1 MKKVV
6 VQYDDVIKF
15 YNNVT
20 KVQFF
25 GGGDF
30 SKSYFVIFQGKEK
43 TLIMMTEIIGL
54 EIKEEF

>member
-6 VQYDDVIKF
+6 IQYDNVVRT

-25 GGGDF
+25 
-30 SKSYFVIFQGKEK
+30 KSYFVIFQGKEK
-43 TLIMMTEIIGL
+43 TVIMVS
-54 EIKEEF
+54 EIKED